1 VLVGRHGVAPPEPL
15 PVDTFVGLPLPDA
28 LW

>member
-1 VLVGRHGVAPPEPL
+1 VLADRLEIKPPVPL
-15 PVDTFVGLPLPDA
+15 PVDAFKGLPLPDA